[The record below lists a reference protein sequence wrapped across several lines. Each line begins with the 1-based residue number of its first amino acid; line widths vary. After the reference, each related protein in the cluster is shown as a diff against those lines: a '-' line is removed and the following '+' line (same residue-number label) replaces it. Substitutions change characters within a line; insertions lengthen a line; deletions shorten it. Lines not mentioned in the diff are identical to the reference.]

1 MSLVGNDTESDTE
14 SGGQKMFRHSG
25 WKGRT
30 GSMNK
35 RGRKFL
41 SVSLAAMMTLNM
53 LPAGTIYAEETVT
66 EASSESK
73 ETQAESKKPETE
85 ATKAETASTEAAT
98 QPETPKAE
106 ETKTPE
112 TAGETATTEETTAT
126 ESASE
131 TTDSEQTEM
140 TAPDSETA
148 VSKAEKETAGEQAGE
163 KAEQPKIV
171 KTELEEKDGKTYV
184 RVYTDSKTYDRL
196 YVGKKDDADKAP
208 VIEGRKEENGCY
220 SFAFPAD
227 ETKYGQVITVVPGV
241 KEENSWYT
249 DADVYVQMP
258 VKNETLPEAPAE
270 EQTEAAGETLPDENT
285 ASGENGNAVELAA
298 EENQRKDNPTVDN
311 GISAIL

>member
-85 ATKAETASTEAAT
+85 AAKPETEATKAETASTEAAT

-131 TTDSEQTEM
+131 TTDSEQTET

-148 VSKAEKETAGEQAGE
+148 ASKA
-163 KAEQPKIV
+163 
-171 KTELEEKDGKTYV
+171 
-184 RVYTDSKTYDRL
+184 
-196 YVGKKDDADKAP
+196 
-208 VIEGRKEENGCY
+208 
-220 SFAFPAD
+220 
-227 ETKYGQVITVVPGV
+227 
-241 KEENSWYT
+241 
-249 DADVYVQMP
+249 
-258 VKNETLPEAPAE
+258 
-270 EQTEAAGETLPDENT
+270 
-285 ASGENGNAVELAA
+285 
-298 EENQRKDNPTVDN
+298 
-311 GISAIL
+311 

>member
-1 MSLVGNDTESDTE
+1 MSLAGNDTESDTE

-73 ETQAESKKPETE
+73 ETQVESKKPGTEATKPETEATKPETE

-98 QPETPKAE
+98 QPEMPKAE

-131 TTDSEQTEM
+131 TTDSEQTET

-148 VSKAEKETAGEQAGE
+148 ASKAEKETAGEQAGE

-171 KTELEEKDGKTYV
+171 KAELEEKDGKTYV
-184 RVYTDSKTYDRL
+184 RVYTDSKMYDRL

-208 VIEGRKEENGCY
+208 VIEGRKR
-220 SFAFPAD
+220 
-227 ETKYGQVITVVPGV
+227 
-241 KEENSWYT
+241 
-249 DADVYVQMP
+249 
-258 VKNETLPEAPAE
+258 
-270 EQTEAAGETLPDENT
+270 GEWLLQLRI
-285 ASGENGNAVELAA
+285 SG
-298 EENQRKDNPTVDN
+298 R
-311 GISAIL
+311 